1 MALDSGRLLRVAAT
15 SPVLSRNIVQLAC
28 LDGVGV
34 RYVDEHLGREPFAS
48 TARPG
53 HVRPAG
59 STAMGIAAL
68 SGLDPDAASA
78 VIAALPAADVEHATL
93 AVPEARQRGYAIDPG
108 RVHPSVFGVAVP
120 VTGHPG
126 FALGVPLVEVL
137 PHAWRVE
144 ARRYQEVV
152 AALRAAVSVVTT
164 APV

>member
-1 MALDSGRLLRVAAT
+1 MALDSGRLLRVAAA
-15 SPVLSRNIVQLAC
+15 SPVLSRNIVQLAR
-28 LDGVGV
+28 LDGAGVCYVG
-34 RYVDEHLGREPFAS
+34 EHLGREPFAS

-53 HVRPAG
+53 QVRPAG
-59 STAMGIAAL
+59 TTAIGLAAL
-68 SGLDPDAASA
+68 SGLDPDVASTR
-78 VIAALPAADVEHATL
+78 IAALPAVDIEHAMV

-120 VTGHPG
+120 VPGHPG

-137 PHAWRVE
+137 PHVWRNE

-164 APV
+164 THV